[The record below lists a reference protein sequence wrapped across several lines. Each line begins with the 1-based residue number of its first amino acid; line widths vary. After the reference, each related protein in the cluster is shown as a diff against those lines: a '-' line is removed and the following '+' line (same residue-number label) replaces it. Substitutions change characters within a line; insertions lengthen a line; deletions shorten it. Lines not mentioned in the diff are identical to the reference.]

1 MPAEP
6 LVWIIIVNWNGRDVT
21 LDCLASLR
29 AVTYRNRHILVVDNA
44 STDDSVQAIR
54 KQYPEVAVLTLPENR
69 RFAGGNNA
77 GLKYGLDHGGEC
89 FLLLNNDTTVHP
101 EFLGPLV
108 ECLLSDPSTGMVAPK
123 IFYYSDPSRLWYA
136 GARISFWTGTLRHLG
151 IRELDD
157 DRYNIRTP
165 TDYATGCCLFVRKD
179 AVENVGLLD
188 ESYHM
193 YTEDADWSMRCRHQ
207 GYSIVYEPR
216 SMVWHKL
223 SVSAG
228 GHLSWYK
235 MKNKFL
241 SNFRFFSR
249 YAAWYQWFV
258 FPWMSLLANG
268 LAALRYLFSRE
279 H

>member
-1 MPAEP
+1 MPSEP

-29 AVTYRNRHILVVDNA
+29 AVTYGNRKVLVVDNG
-44 STDDSVQAIR
+44 STDDSVPAIQR
-54 KQYPEVAVLTLPENR
+54 QNPEVVVLPLPENR

-77 GLKYGLDHGGEC
+77 GLKYALSRGGEC

-101 EFLGPLV
+101 GFLEPLV
-108 ECLLSDPSTGMVAPK
+108 ECLSSDPSTGIVAPK
-123 IFYYSDPSRLWYA
+123 IFYYGDPSRLWYA
-136 GARISFWTGTLRHLG
+136 GGRISFWTGTMRHRG

-157 DRYNIRTP
+157 GRYNARTA
-165 TDYATGCCLFVRKD
+165 TDYATGCCLLVRKD
-179 AVENVGLLD
+179 FVERAGLLD

-193 YTEDADWSMRCRHQ
+193 YTEDADWSMRGRRQ
-207 GYSIVYEPR
+207 GYSIVFEPR

-235 MKNKFL
+235 MKNKLL
-241 SNFRFFSR
+241 SNFRFFAR
-249 YAAWYQWFV
+249 YAAWYQWLI
-258 FPWMSLLANG
+258 FPWVSLIANG
-268 LAALRYLFSRE
+268 LTALRYLLSRE